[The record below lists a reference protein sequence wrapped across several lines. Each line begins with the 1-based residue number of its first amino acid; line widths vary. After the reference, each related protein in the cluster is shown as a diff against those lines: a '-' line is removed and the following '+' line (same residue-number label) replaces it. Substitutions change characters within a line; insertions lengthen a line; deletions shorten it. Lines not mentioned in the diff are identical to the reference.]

1 MLAFVTAVGG
11 GMLIGAVGVITL
23 RQPVHAAL
31 SLVGTL
37 LTLAMTLRHAAGDTS
52 WRRSR

>member
-1 MLAFVTAVGG
+1 MLAFAAIATV
-11 GMLIGAVGVITL
+11 MLIGAIGVVTL

-37 LTLAMTLRHAAGDTS
+37 LALAIAYVQLNAGS
-52 WRRSR
+52 WPPSR